1 MKRDDLEKLMVG
13 VFSDLR
19 PNSYVDIDTKIKEDL
34 NLDSLELFS
43 ACIEIEERTKLEVCK
58 YISNDI
64 VTINDLLEE
73 ITHKK
78 RSKYDID
85 YSKYPKKKDEKR
97 LAKMLKFLDS
107 VYDVRVS
114 GIEYISDKKQLICP
128 NHESNYDPFMVLL
141 AFYKNNISMDSFCCF
156 ASEDVWNSAVLRKAF
171 DMLGA
176 IPLFR
181 NENTSLALRRA
192 TEILS
197 TDAPTK
203 FLIHPEGK
211 RTRDGKL
218 APFKNGAQKL
228 SEETGTEI
236 VPVCINGT
244 YEVYP
249 YGRTIPKV
257 IGKHVVEIKF
267 LEPVK
272 DGEMSKVREAIK
284 AEKAIYKSAKLA

>member
-141 AFYKNNISMDSFCCF
+141 AFYKNKRNYIISVILLSI
-156 ASEDVWNSAVLRKAF
+156 SIIILII
-171 DMLGA
+171 GA
-176 IPLFR
+176 IDCTNSFMAHYMTNKKTYFLNCISINFFVIILLTIALMFLR
-181 NENTSLALRRA
+181 VMQIMDINIVKKNEEAINADEYVKTH
-192 TEILS
+192 ENKIS
-197 TDAPTK
+197 TDDENQNQLNK
-203 FLIHPEGK
+203 I
-211 RTRDGKL
+211 
-218 APFKNGAQKL
+218 Q
-228 SEETGTEI
+228 
-236 VPVCINGT
+236 
-244 YEVYP
+244 
-249 YGRTIPKV
+249 
-257 IGKHVVEIKF
+257 
-267 LEPVK
+267 
-272 DGEMSKVREAIK
+272 
-284 AEKAIYKSAKLA
+284 

>member
-218 APFKNGAQKL
+218 AAFKNGAQML
-228 SEETGTEI
+228 SEDTGTEI

-244 YEVYP
+244 YEIYP

>member
-211 RTRDGKL
+211 RTRDVRRARFL
-218 APFKNGAQKL
+218 RESA
-228 SEETGTEI
+228 ETVARQVFE
-236 VPVCINGT
+236 
-244 YEVYP
+244 
-249 YGRTIPKV
+249 R
-257 IGKHVVEIKF
+257 
-267 LEPVK
+267 
-272 DGEMSKVREAIK
+272 
-284 AEKAIYKSAKLA
+284 SARRL